1 MPIKLAAP
9 LSKIRVHTQELTENA
24 KNAIVSVLT
33 DVGLQCVIEARNS
46 NGYTDQ
52 TANLRSSIGFVVTRD
67 GEIVERVLANQI
79 GDGKPSTQEGMT
91 NADKALERLAARH
104 ASGICL
110 IVVAGMNY
118 AVYVEGRGRNVLTS
132 SELLAERIIPKML
145 TDLGIEIKEK

>member
-1 MPIKLAAP
+1 MPIKLKTP
-9 LSKIRVHTQELTENA
+9 LSEIRVRTQELTENA
-24 KNAIVSVLT
+24 RNAIISVLT
-33 DVGLQCVIEARNS
+33 DVGLQCVTEARSS

-52 TANLRSSIGFVVTRD
+52 TANLRSSIGFVITRD
-67 GEIVERVLANQI
+67 GEIVERFLADQI
-79 GDGKPSTQEGMT
+79 GDGKASTQEGMA

-132 SELLAERIIPKML
+132 SKLLAERIVPKML
-145 TDLGIEIKEK
+145 ADLGIEIKEK